1 MEKMVQKSV
10 RLPAEIVDFV
20 SSQPGNDFTN
30 KLVRLLAEYRS
41 GDLERKLMLQ
51 RYDEQI
57 EERRKRLD
65 ILLQNINEASSIL
78 AVRVSDLKNGSGPE

>member
-65 ILLQNINEASSIL
+65 ILLQNINEASGIL

>member
-78 AVRVSDLKNGSGPE
+78 AVRVSDLKNASGPE

>member
-78 AVRVSDLKNGSGPE
+78 AVRVSDLKNGSSPE